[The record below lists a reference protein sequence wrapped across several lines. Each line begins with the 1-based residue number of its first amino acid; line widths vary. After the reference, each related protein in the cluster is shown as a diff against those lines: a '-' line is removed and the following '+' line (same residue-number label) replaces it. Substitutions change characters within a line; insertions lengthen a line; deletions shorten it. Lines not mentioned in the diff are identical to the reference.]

1 LFRLLNFSSRG
12 TDEAGSTRLAIV
24 HTLCRVVACVA
35 NDAAAF
41 LVEITGVARAIV
53 ASGTVRYF
61 YSTLS
66 AVSSVLALQVD
77 VAFGVWTV
85 EASWANNRILRLVRT
100 VRALGTGLGRGGA
113 DRTEGSLSTGDGVR
127 ACPWAVASC
136 GAVETRALSRL
147 GELWLIS
154 AFGTLG
160 SLVSLP
166 FGTVV
171 TWWALPVIEIGNTCL
186 TAEVARRAIGAVPSG
201 SGHVVCA
208 LAEHAVRTSIAIN
221 DIVSIVGA
229 SVAASKERI
238 IGGGALSAFTIRL
251 SLGLVIVYGA
261 FSVSVGTFGTWQRLV
276 PVLGSVEFVVVGV
289 GLAVVA
295 LWTHVLGKTV
305 VEAASRALLAV
316 VGRGGSPEVDDS
328 VLVAHRGN

>member
-1 LFRLLNFSSRG
+1 LSVERSRWAAGWRDGSFETVVPGRTDVATVRRKLFRLLNFSSRG

-61 YSTLS
+61 DSTLS

-113 DRTEGSLSTGDGVR
+113 GWTEGPLSTGDGVR

-147 GELWLIS
+147 GELWLVS

-160 SLVSLP
+160 S
-166 FGTVV
+166 
-171 TWWALPVIEIGNTCL
+171 
-186 TAEVARRAIGAVPSG
+186 
-201 SGHVVCA
+201 
-208 LAEHAVRTSIAIN
+208 N
-221 DIVSIVGA
+221 DIPSIWDSSDLVGTA
-229 SVAASKERI
+229 SHRDRKYLSDRRGSLAGNRCSSKWKW
-238 IGGGALSAFTIRL
+238 ACRL
-251 SLGLVIVYGA
+251 S
-261 FSVSVGTFGTWQRLV
+261 SRRTRRSHKHRNQRYRL
-276 PVLGSVEFVVVGV
+276 
-289 GLAVVA
+289 
-295 LWTHVLGKTV
+295 
-305 VEAASRALLAV
+305 
-316 VGRGGSPEVDDS
+316 
-328 VLVAHRGN
+328 HRRSTCSCR